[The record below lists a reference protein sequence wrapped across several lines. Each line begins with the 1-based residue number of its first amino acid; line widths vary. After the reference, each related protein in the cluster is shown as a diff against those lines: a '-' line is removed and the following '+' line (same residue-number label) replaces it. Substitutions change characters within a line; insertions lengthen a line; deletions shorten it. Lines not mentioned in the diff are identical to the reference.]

1 MDINSVSHVTEKQA
15 TSTESTTKT
24 RSTGFSKELQQAK
37 TKTTTLDA
45 IFQKAA
51 DTYHVDVNL
60 LKSMAK
66 AESEFHNNSTSHCGA
81 KGIMQL
87 MPATAKYLGV
97 KDPYDPEQNI
107 MGGAK
112 YISRLLK
119 QYNGNVNLALA
130 AYNAGSGNVK
140 KYGGIPPFKETQ
152 NYVRKINGFM
162 RKGVTIPKEL
172 NVVPNKSGTDYSSV
186 NTANTNQTTT
196 QTVGSADSNASTT
209 QATASGQTE
218 TAAISSQATTA
229 SAVSNAPAPDNSPD
243 NVAIVNLTDAQTLE
257 FVRLNQEYAAMN
269 AMELVLSKL
278 AEAEDERNKE
288 ILAEYEMKVS
298 LDQIAVD
305 SLSSD
310 SNEDLLD
317 KLTDGTS
324 SKEQVASQ
332 SITYNKTVLGLLTD
346 SAV

>member
-15 TSTESTTKT
+15 TSAESTTKT

-186 NTANTNQTTT
+186 NTTNTNQTTT

-209 QATASGQTE
+209 QA
-218 TAAISSQATTA
+218 TA

>member
-1 MDINSVSHVTEKQA
+1 MDINSVSHITEKQA
-15 TSTESTTKT
+15 TSTKTTTKT
-24 RSTGFSKELQQAK
+24 ENTGFSKELQHAK

-45 IFQKAA
+45 IFKKAA

-81 KGIMQL
+81 MGIMQL

-97 KDPYDPEQNI
+97 KDAYDPEQNI

-172 NVVPNKSGTDYSSV
+172 NVVSNKSGTDYSSAATTNDTQTASYTGSLTQGTQTEKTDTASV
-186 NTANTNQTTT
+186 NTDEAAPSFVPSNT
-196 QTVGSADSNASTT
+196 
-209 QATASGQTE
+209 
-218 TAAISSQATTA
+218 
-229 SAVSNAPAPDNSPD
+229 PAPDNSPD
-243 NVAIVNLTDAQTLE
+243 NVAIVNLTDAQVLE
-257 FVRLNQEYAAMN
+257 FTRLNQEYAAMN

-278 AEAEDERNKE
+278 AEAEADENEE
-288 ILAEYEMKVS
+288 ILTEYQKKVT
-298 LDQIAVD
+298 LDQIAVQN
-305 SLSSD
+305 LSSD
-310 SNEDLLD
+310 ENLMD
-317 KLTDGTS
+317 KLADGTS
-324 SKEQVASQ
+324 TKEQVASR
-332 SITYNKTVLGLLTD
+332 SINYNKTVLGLLTD

>member
-1 MDINSVSHVTEKQA
+1 MDINSVSHITEKQA

-186 NTANTNQTTT
+186 NTTNTNQTTT

-209 QATASGQTE
+209 QAT
-218 TAAISSQATTA
+218 TA
-229 SAVSNAPAPDNSPD
+229 SAVSNTPAPDNSPD

-257 FVRLNQEYAAMN
+257 FARLNQEYAAMN

>member
-209 QATASGQTE
+209 QAT
-218 TAAISSQATTA
+218 TT

-288 ILAEYEMKVS
+288 ILAEYEMRVS

-324 SKEQVASQ
+324 SKEQVASH

>member
-1 MDINSVSHVTEKQA
+1 MDINSVSHITEKQA

-162 RKGVTIPKEL
+162 RKGVTIPREL

-186 NTANTNQTTT
+186 NTTNTNQTTT
-196 QTVGSADSNASTT
+196 QTVGSAGSNASTT
-209 QATASGQTE
+209 
-218 TAAISSQATTA
+218 QATTA

-257 FVRLNQEYAAMN
+257 FARLNQEYAAMN